1 MARSPHEPES
11 PSEPELPREWEA
23 APEVG
28 WIDSALTEEFPGLGL
43 AYTTVSAGRGRSPE
57 PLKEQLRELS
67 SRVGGAQAINLRQQS
82 IPWSYRVFFRHIGLD
97 PDETPTPV
105 EEVSLNRMRDGHF
118 KSRNR
123 LDDSLTI
130 AVAEVGVALIAFD
143 ADRVEGRLGMRL
155 AGEGESFEGRT
166 APLIPGTILIADEQ
180 RPLAVL
186 FRQCAEG
193 REVTKRTQRT
203 TLVAVKVK
211 GVTDVALEEAL
222 WLAASAMLA

>member
-1 MARSPHEPES
+1 MAERKTAEPLQQDLS
-11 PSEPELPREWEA
+11 REWEA

-28 WIDSALTEEFPGLGL
+28 WLDPALKEEFPGLGL
-43 AYTTVSAGRGRSPE
+43 AYTTVSAGGGRSPE

-67 SRVGGAQAINLRQQS
+67 NRVGGAQAINLRQQS

-105 EEVSLNRMRDGHF
+105 EEVSLNRMRYGHF

-123 LDDSLTI
+123 LDDALTI
-130 AVAEVGVALIAFD
+130 AVAEVGVALTAFD
-143 ADRVEGRLGMRL
+143 AGRIEGRLGMRL
-155 AGEGESFEGRT
+155 AGEEESFEGRVS
-166 APLIPGTILIADEQ
+166 PMIPGTILIADEQ
-180 RPLAVL
+180 RPLGIL
-186 FRQCAEG
+186 FRKTAEG
-193 REVTKRTQRT
+193 RGVTRKTERT

-211 GVTDVALEEAL
+211 GVPDIALEESL

>member
-1 MARSPHEPES
+1 MAEAPRES
-11 PSEPELPREWEA
+11 ELPQEWEA

-28 WIDSALTEEFPGLGL
+28 WIAPALAEEFPGLGL

-67 SRVGGAQAINLRQQS
+67 NRVGGAQAINLRQQP

-105 EEVSLNRMRDGHF
+105 EEVSLNRMRDGRF

-123 LDDSLTI
+123 LDDALTI
-130 AVAEVGVALIAFD
+130 AVAEVGVALTAFD

-155 AGEGESFEGRT
+155 AGEEERFEGR
-166 APLIPGTILIADEQ
+166 ASPLIPGTILIADEQ
-180 RPLAVL
+180 RPLTVL
-186 FRQCAEG
+186 FGKTAEG
-193 REVTKRTQRT
+193 RGVTRKTERTA
-203 TLVAVKVK
+203 LVAVKVK
-211 GVTDVALEEAL
+211 GVPDIALEEAL